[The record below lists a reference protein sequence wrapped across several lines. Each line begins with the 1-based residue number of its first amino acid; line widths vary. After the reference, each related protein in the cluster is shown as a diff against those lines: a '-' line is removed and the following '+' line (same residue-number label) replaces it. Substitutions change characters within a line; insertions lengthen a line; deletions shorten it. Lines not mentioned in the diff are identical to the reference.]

1 MEPVISGGKIVFI
14 KRALLTKSGKSMVQK
29 IVHQVLP
36 PLSTQRSFMYVGK
49 GCAREKFIFFSFPND
64 ARHQNHVLH
73 IHNSHLEELAPSVT
87 NNASLH

>member
-1 MEPVISGGKIVFI
+1 MTLSDSWFPAEPNVMEPVISGGKIVFI

-49 GCAREKFIFFSFPND
+49 GYAREKFIFSK
-64 ARHQNHVLH
+64 
-73 IHNSHLEELAPSVT
+73 
-87 NNASLH
+87 